1 MESRKASTVLRLVHS
16 GFGNEPHWDDIYEGV
31 KRGWEFELRGLKHYI
46 ENHFTTKRYAIW
58 IKKEHKL
65 TLEEAWN
72 RIMNL
77 FENNIES
84 LKEHD
89 SFILEE
95 KTGEVYAGL
104 TMINDPPYTFAG
116 TLTNFNNSVLRF
128 ENYKTGDKIIS
139 YFFIAGYGVS
149 KQQLDKL
156 KTKWKKIYDT
166 IFTNF

>member
-1 MESRKASTVLRLVHS
+1 MRLVHS

-95 KTGEVYAGL
+95 KTGELYAGL
-104 TMINDPPYTFAG
+104 TMINDPPILLPG
-116 TLTNFNNSVLRF
+116 H
-128 ENYKTGDKIIS
+128 
-139 YFFIAGYGVS
+139 
-149 KQQLDKL
+149 
-156 KTKWKKIYDT
+156 
-166 IFTNF
+166 